1 MAIQLYNS
9 LTKKKENIPSLQEKK
24 IINMYSCGVTVYD
37 ACHIG
42 HARSVFIFDVIKRYL
57 KFRGYQV
64 HFVRNITDV
73 DDKIINKA
81 KESGKTSEQVALD
94 NIKLYHEDLRA
105 LDVDLADIEPRA
117 TENIPEMIDHIQK
130 LIAKD
135 FAYESQGSVYYDVRR
150 FESYGKLSGQ
160 SIEKMLE
167 AVRIDK
173 DEDKKDPLDFAL
185 WKKSADD
192 EPGWPSPWG
201 RGRPGW
207 HIECTCMSLKH
218 LKCETIDIHA
228 GGRDLI
234 FPHHENEIAQ
244 AEPVTG
250 KTFATYWIHHGLLTI
265 NGQKMSKS
273 LGNFVTIQ
281 DAVKRYNI
289 DDLKFFYLMSHY
301 ASPID
306 FSDDKI
312 KEAHQA
318 LQRFIILGGQMERI
332 KSSKGEE
339 NNVTVAG
346 GGWGEKHK
354 QNFLEAMD
362 DDFNTP
368 RALGCMFEWITDMNK
383 RLTQAKADHK
393 EIIRSY
399 ETLSQLIHH
408 IFGLFN
414 LAHESI
420 ELDSDL
426 KDLLKAREEARRNK
440 NFKRSDELR
449 DELKVLGVAVEDTKD
464 GQRWRRI

>member
-1 MAIQLYNS
+1 MPIQLQNS
-9 LTKKKENIPSLQEKK
+9 LTKKKEFLPTPQERKT
-24 IINMYSCGVTVYD
+24 INMYSCGVTVYD

-42 HARSVFIFDVIKRYL
+42 HARSVFVFDVIKRYL
-57 KFRGYQV
+57 KFRGYDV

-81 KESGKTSEQVALD
+81 KETGKTSEQVANE
-94 NIKLYHEDLRA
+94 NIDLYRQDLKS

-130 LIAKD
+130 LIAKG
-135 FAYESQGSVYYDVRR
+135 FAYESQGSVYYDVRK
-150 FESYGKLSGQ
+150 FNTYGQLSGQ
-160 SIEKMLE
+160 SVEKMLE

-250 KTFATYWIHHGLLTI
+250 KPFAKYWIHHGLLTI

-273 LGNFVTIQ
+273 LGNFITIQ
-281 DAVKRYNI
+281 DAVKRFGVEE
-289 DDLKFFYLMSHY
+289 LKFFFLMSHY
-301 ASPID
+301 VSPID
-306 FSDDKI
+306 FTEDKI
-312 KEAHQA
+312 KEARQA
-318 LQRFIILGGQMERI
+318 LKRFTILGEKIEWI
-332 KSSKGEE
+332 KSQGAGKAAADNGWIEE
-339 NNVTVAG
+339 
-346 GGWGEKHK
+346 HK
-354 QNFLEAMD
+354 KTFIEAMD

-368 RALGCMFEWITDMNK
+368 RALASVFEWISNINK
-383 RLTQAKADHK
+383 RIASEKYNTQ
-393 EIIRSY
+393 EIVQSY
-399 ETLSQLIHH
+399 ETLSQLLHN
-408 IFGLFN
+408 IFGLFD
-414 LAHESI
+414 LSHENI
-420 ELDSDL
+420 ELDADL
-426 KDLLKAREEARRNK
+426 KGLLQARIDARKQK

-449 DELKVLGVAVEDTKD
+449 DELKALGIVVEDTKD
-464 GQRWRRI
+464 GQKWRRE

>member
-1 MAIQLYNS
+1 MPIQLYNS
-9 LTKKKENIPSLQEKK
+9 LTKKKETLPSPQEKK
-24 IINMYSCGVTVYD
+24 TINMYSCGVTVYD

-42 HARSVFIFDVIKRYL
+42 HARSVFVFDVIKRYL
-57 KFRGYQV
+57 KFRGYEV

-117 TENIPEMIDHIQK
+117 TENIPEMIEHIQK
-130 LIAKD
+130 LMAKG
-135 FAYESQGSVYYDVRR
+135 FAYESQGSVYYNVRK
-150 FESYGKLSGQ
+150 FESYGQLSGQ

-173 DEDKKDPLDFAL
+173 SEDKKDPLDFAL
-185 WKKSADD
+185 WKKSAED

-250 KTFATYWIHHGLLTI
+250 KTFAKYWIHHGLLTI

-281 DAVKRYNI
+281 DAVKKFDV

-306 FSDDKI
+306 FSEDKI

-318 LQRFIILGGQMERI
+318 LQRFVILGEQIARI
-332 KSSKGEE
+332 KSSEGERQAA
-339 NNVTVAG
+339 VSG
-346 GGWGEKHK
+346 DGWVEQYK
-354 QNFLEAMD
+354 QNFLEVMD

-368 RALGCMFEWITDMNK
+368 RALGTMFEWITDMNK
-383 RLTQAKADHK
+383 RLTQAKPDYK
-393 EIIRSY
+393 EIVRSY

-408 IFGLFN
+408 IFGLFD
-414 LAHESI
+414 LAHENI
-420 ELDSDL
+420 ELDGDL
-426 KDLLKAREEARRNK
+426 KDLLKAREEARKNK

-449 DELKVLGVAVEDTKD
+449 DELKVLGIAVEDTKD
-464 GQRWRRI
+464 GQRWRRM